1 MGRIF
6 KVVFILQLAVL
17 FLTGQ
22 RALAS
27 IDNFPGQKSFPFTNN
42 TSLFVLQDDK
52 FTDPMFYS
60 IAYRSVKDAVS
71 LRVRDGVY
79 IGYAFDYYVNLSLEC
94 YNSPSQTTPTI
105 LTQTL
110 QISYNNTQGLT
121 YRGVSTYNFSGYYK
135 VNVKITGSG
144 PVTTGGPTPG
154 TGMVELTGNITVD
167 RLLPFSPSVDIPL
180 SASALTTS
188 SNQLILN
195 WTPVSGAEEYDL
207 EWTTLDKGDPNENI
221 VQALIANNNP
231 TLVAQA
237 GTLFR
242 NNASRT
248 TTSVEKDT
256 LSLSF
261 NDDYLVMR
269 IRQVQYA
276 TDGTR
281 TLGAWCYKMGTGYA
295 AWDISQNWHSPALN
309 WQYSAAYAEDGKKKE
324 VVSYFDGSLRNRQ
337 TVTLSNSYKVPIVQE
352 SVYDSFGRPATS
364 ILPAPVKVT
373 GDPYLHYFP
382 SLNVSNV
389 TTKPYNY
396 TDIIGTGGS
405 ACEINPNALSTTS
418 GSSRYYSSSNDFLT
432 DPKNKYIPD
441 AEGFPLLVTQYMADN
456 TGRVSIQG
464 GVGLAFQPG
473 KTAPSHTTKYIYGK
487 PDQWELDQLFGN
499 DVGYAQHYSKNTVI
513 DPNNQISVSYLN
525 ASGKTIATALA
536 GAPPAGMDSLVSKT
550 PEKFRT
556 SRIIQPED
564 FVFDNNS
571 MKFKATTTYVVTVTG
586 PDTIKV
592 NAEQLIY
599 TFSQSGV
606 NICSN
611 CYFDLK
617 VTVANAC
624 NQTAPVVDT
633 IKVGK
638 YATTGTANGGFLR
651 SIPMNFTNLGEY
663 YVTAELVMSKS
674 VMESYVATFIT
685 QGQLQGVVFK
695 EWHFVRPYLDKIDF
709 AGILSDCS
717 TAAQTLGT
725 QTDFSAMFKA
735 KLTSLGVDLT
745 LLSTAETT
753 EFNTWLT
760 TKYTALYSAAT
771 ANCNLSPCNDIQN
784 TMLQDLRPGGQY
796 ALFDQNKAPMEASTN
811 VISQNWRT
819 AFPVLASSDTTYINH
834 KFTRADGSI
843 SSANDASATLN
854 DIVTYWHNDW
864 ALYFLQYHPEYCK
877 LQFCMTNS
885 SSYDWDAHVKQLTI
899 AAVGDVANVPG
910 APVGTTYSYTNAAW
924 LLSIDPFFKTA
935 PGANYLTAMQNDL
948 NNYSQ
953 AVLGYTQSTKSLSQ
967 YIDYFL
973 YCSGNCK
980 GTDTQSNNC
989 WDNCSATTCRI
1000 PYRDWDSYKT
1010 YYLQLKDKY
1019 YKQARNAT
1027 TCGSGGSCPIGQPY
1041 VVPNPANSCA
1051 SVYDF
1056 TITPT
1061 SEADLAIAGVCDS
1074 TRKSLT
1080 ITYQK
1085 GKVSTSTYVFLYTSP
1100 EFAIGV
1106 ATSITFA
1113 PNTTK
1118 QFFCVPKNMPISSVQ
1133 IKAVNCTGQVPA
1145 AYNNMPDYIPPYVA
1159 YNVIQRRTPGPFTFN
1174 YTGDPTFHID
1184 TSYIYMDPVSNT
1196 RGDLFFLSVPPA
1208 YRSHSYA
1215 KIAYFWTNGTGEPS
1229 YYFAAR
1235 MDTVAWKATVFIP
1248 DLYGNLGYGTAIG
1261 PDVPGNNLPLYT
1273 STNCTENYL
1282 YKTSRFD
1289 FASQTN
1295 SYPADTA
1302 TAIAQNNAELAKQIQ
1317 SGCEGNA
1324 DRWMALLDPGIKGM
1338 AMPPTQATI
1347 DALRAALIKFCA
1359 DNGDKT
1365 HPYGASTFRGTGT
1378 NLDAPYTSFGDII
1391 KSKLGISAFTDKL
1404 NPWLF
1409 DGPNP
1414 YAVPLQ
1420 ANTVIIS
1427 SSNAQIA
1434 ARITQFQ
1441 ADYVAAG
1448 SPGTF
1453 YSYLSGKYGGA
1464 SMAQTPAG
1472 DLTIL
1477 QNASAACNYVLAKNI
1492 TLPVFMQPGAT
1503 GYITGSTFDTALSSL
1518 TSQISGVASSPN
1530 YNVILANFMNQRFG
1544 FSLSYSAWA
1553 DFAASH
1559 TSTTILTNQ
1568 PPFQDVATDP
1578 YAPVK
1583 NQIAVSVAN
1592 GKHEYDVYII
1602 DQQNTF
1608 RSNYITTCV
1617 GTKASVDNTAQS
1629 QNYHYTLYY
1638 YDQADN
1644 LIRTIPPEGVTLLT
1658 DAQIAQVQ
1666 LIRGGGDGAV
1676 CGTAY
1681 TGPTANAVNSTA
1693 FTNLGT
1699 TLSSGQNGAIELWL
1713 YNTNN
1718 TGNQLSKTSTD
1729 GQYLFQ
1735 LNIKANTLGI
1745 DIYSQPSFGTWGKV
1759 NRVTVNTS
1767 TASALQAWTHVV
1779 VQSNNFLTGEM
1790 IVYVNGFKAPVVNN
1804 AVPVVYPE
1812 NLTTLKHMRL
1822 YNRLLLP
1829 EEVQNNATDNCFM
1842 PTNTDGYWGRF
1853 NIPVAGTETTVSPT
1867 STKETKLA
1875 GIYPVHLLPT
1885 SYTYNATNQVVMQYT
1900 PDGGYNRFWYDMLSR
1915 LVASQNDK
1923 QQVGKNFSYTTY
1935 DALGRTNEVGQK
1947 NSPNPGFGDP
1957 DYLDSLTVAN
1967 FIAQTNNIQITHT
1980 YYDAI
1985 TAGVTGLQTTLP
1997 QLNLR
2002 KRAAASSY
2010 RDTQAGAVLQATY
2023 YNYDLAGNVSTLWQQ
2038 VNGLGTKQISYEYD
2052 LASGK
2057 VNFVRYQDGQIDKFY
2072 YKYKY
2077 DADNRIVQA
2086 FTGTMATTNNFSG
2099 SDLLPENARLDASY
2113 YYYLHGPLA
2122 RIELGDLNGKVQGLD
2137 YAYTLQGWFK
2147 GVNNQGTVLTTDIG
2161 QDGITGALHQTI
2173 ARDAFAYSLGYYK
2186 DATASFNDFRSA
2198 GGTGS
2203 TAFALQYNS
2212 STADKAGQ
2220 NLWNGNISNSTV
2232 SIGQFNS
2239 GAPVGYT
2246 YHYDQLNRLKTY
2258 IQHQGISGATW
2269 DATSRSEDYKE
2280 IVTYDGNGNIL
2291 TYRRNGT
2298 LSGTSPTAQII
2309 DELKYNY
2316 NRDINGRLK
2325 NNRLAYI
2332 QDTVATG
2339 TSGYANDINTQTS
2352 SNYGY
2357 DVMGN
2362 SIKDT
2367 QANITNTDWNIYGK
2381 ITTLYKSTGN
2391 IVFTYDAFG
2400 NRVSKKTGTGAT
2412 NYYVRDAQGNTLAT
2426 YSFDGTTTVWKE
2438 QDLYG
2443 SSRLGLWTPNL
2454 NVGVGNTSDPDKE
2467 YGFIGRKYYELDN
2480 HLGNVLA
2487 TITDRRLQVTGNS
2500 TPLFIPDVN
2509 SAQDYY
2515 PFGMLQPGR
2524 QYIAGGGSYRYGFNG
2539 KENDDDVKGAGNQ
2552 QDYGER
2558 IYDPRVGR
2566 FLSMD
2571 PITRDVPGLTPYQ
2584 FGGNSPI
2591 AYVDLDGLEQA
2602 KPKGQKDFLTF
2613 FIHGVQDGLS
2623 EQTDE
2628 AKFALIKILSN
2639 PETYHKLDE
2648 IADQAMRN
2656 PVKLIKN
2663 IDKSVSKAARRMAF
2677 QALKDAVK
2685 VGAAFLEDENK
2696 GSYEAGKFVAKYG
2709 VFLLAP
2715 EEEGIVY
2722 TEEGISIE
2730 SEMKAMAESTKS
2742 LKVLR
2747 REGVAAA
2754 WKEERELVLE
2764 TGQGTRRWTK
2774 AEIEELKT
2782 RGKIKG
2788 YHGHHINSVNGSPDL
2803 ASDPN
2808 NIEFVKGAKENL
2820 ERHGG
2825 NFRNPTRGP
2834 LINRKEKI
2842 KTFKGSASN

>member
-121 YRGVSTYNFSGYYK
+121 YRGVSTYNFAGYYK

-188 SNQLILN
+188 SNQMFLSWN
-195 WTPVSGAEEYDL
+195 PVSGAEEYDL

-221 VQALIANNNP
+221 VQALIANNSAF
-231 TLVAQA
+231 LVAQA
-237 GTLFR
+237 GNLFR

-352 SVYDSFGRPATS
+352 SVYDSFGRPAAS

-373 GDPYLHYFP
+373 GDSYLHYFP

-441 AEGFPLLVTQYMADN
+441 AEGFPLSVTQYMADN
-456 TGRVSIQG
+456 TGRVSVQG

-513 DPNNQISVSYLN
+513 DPNNQISVRYQNS
-525 ASGKTIATALA
+525 SGKTIATALA
-536 GAPPAGMDSLVSKT
+536 GAPPAGMDSLISKT
-550 PEKFRT
+550 PKKFRT

-571 MKFKATTTYVVTVTG
+571 MKFKATTTYAVTVTG

-638 YATTGTANGGFLR
+638 YATTCTANGGFLR

-674 VMESYVATFIT
+674 VMESYVANFIT

-709 AGILSDCS
+709 TGILSDCS

-725 QTDFSAMFKA
+725 QTDFSAMFNA
-735 KLTSLGVDLT
+735 KLTTLGVDLT

-760 TKYTALYSAAT
+760 AKYTALYGAAT
-771 ANCNLSPCNDIQN
+771 ANCNMSPCNDIQN

-843 SSANDASATLN
+843 SSANDASATLT

-910 APVGTTYSYTNAAW
+910 APGGTTYSYTNAAW
-924 LLSIDPFFKTA
+924 LLAIDPFFKST
-935 PGANYLTAMQNDL
+935 GAGYSYYSSMQNDL

-953 AVLGYTQSTKSLSQ
+953 AILGYSKSTKSLTQ
-967 YIDYFL
+967 YVDYFL

-1000 PYRDWDSYKT
+1000 PYRDWDLYKT

-1019 YKQARNAT
+1019 YQLARNAT
-1027 TCGSGGSCPIGQPY
+1027 TCGGGSCPIGQPY
-1041 VVPNPANSCA
+1041 VVPNPANACA
-1051 SVYDF
+1051 SIYDF

-1061 SEADLAIAGVCDS
+1061 SEADLSVAGICDS
-1074 TRKSLT
+1074 TKKSVT

-1085 GKVSTSTYVFLYTSP
+1085 GKVPALTYVYLLTSP
-1100 EFAIGV
+1100 EYTS
-1106 ATSITFA
+1106 ATPTSVTLA
-1113 PNTTK
+1113 ANTTK
-1118 QFFCVPKNMPISSVQ
+1118 QFFCVPKNMPLESLE
-1133 IKAVNCTGQVPA
+1133 IKAVNCSGTAPA
-1145 AYNNMPDYIPPYVA
+1145 PYTPTSSPGYLPPYVA
-1159 YNVIQRRTPGPFTFN
+1159 GSVTQRPDPGPFTINTTSGGNVFVIN
-1174 YTGDPTFHID
+1174 SVTYVTDSLTNAGGNLFKITVDPQF
-1184 TSYIYMDPVSNT
+1184 TSQ
-1196 RGDLFFLSVPPA
+1196 
-1208 YRSHSYA
+1208 SYSR
-1215 KIAYFWTNGTGEPS
+1215 IAYFVTQCLNYPT
-1229 YYFAAR
+1229 YYYAAR
-1235 MDTVAWKATVFIP
+1235 IDTQTFKATVFIKNM
-1248 DLYGNLGYGTAIG
+1248 YVGNTTGYGTGLYADI
-1261 PDVPGNNLPLYT
+1261 PGNNNGLLT
-1273 STNCTENYL
+1273 AHTCTENYL

-1295 SYPADTA
+1295 SYPADTT

-1317 SGCEGNA
+1317 TGCEGNA
-1324 DRWMALLDPGIKGM
+1324 DRWMALLDPGIK
-1338 AMPPTQATI
+1338 AMTTPPTQATI
-1347 DALRAALIKFCA
+1347 DALKTALIKFCA

-1365 HPYGASTFRGTGT
+1365 HPYGASTFKGTGT

-1434 ARITQFQ
+1434 ARITQLQ

-1453 YSYLSGKYGGA
+1453 FTYLSNKYGAA

-1503 GYITGSTFDTALSSL
+1503 GYITGSTFDTALSAL

-1559 TSTTILTNQ
+1559 TATTILTNQ
-1568 PPFQDVATDP
+1568 PPFQDVVTDP
-1578 YAPVK
+1578 YAPIK

-1592 GKHEYDVYII
+1592 GKHEYDVYIV

-1735 LNIKANTLGI
+1735 LNIKANTLSI
-1745 DIYSQPSFGTWGKV
+1745 DVYSQPSFGTWGKV

-1767 TASALQAWTHVV
+1767 TAPALQAWTHVV

-1822 YNRLLLP
+1822 YNRLLYP
-1829 EEVQNNATDNCFM
+1829 EEVQNNATNNCFM
-1842 PTNTDGYWGRF
+1842 PTNTDGYWARF

-1875 GIYPVHLLPT
+1875 GIYPAHLLPT
-1885 SYTYNATNQVVMQYT
+1885 SYTYNATNQMVMQYS
-1900 PDGGYNRFWYDMLSR
+1900 PDGGYNRYWYDMLSR

-1923 QQVGKNFSYTTY
+1923 QQAGKNFSYTAY
-1935 DALGRTNEVGQK
+1935 DALGRITEVGQK

-1957 DYLDSLTVAN
+1957 DCLDSLTVAN
-1967 FIAQTNNIQITHT
+1967 FTAQTSNTQITHT

-1985 TAGVTGLQTTLP
+1985 TSYGATGPQTSLP

-2002 KRAAASSY
+2002 KRIVASTY
-2010 RDTQAGAVLQATY
+2010 KDTQAGNVLQATY
-2023 YNYDLAGNVSTLWQQ
+2023 YSYDLAGNVGTLWQQ
-2038 VNGLGTKQISYEYD
+2038 VNGLGTKQIDYEYD
-2052 LASGK
+2052 LLSSK
-2057 VNFVRYQDGQIDKFY
+2057 VNFIRYQDQGGQTDKFY
-2072 YKYKY
+2072 YKYNY
-2077 DADNRIVQA
+2077 DADNRITQA
-2086 FTGTMATTNNFSG
+2086 FSGTMAMVNTVSG
-2099 SDLLPENARLDASY
+2099 SGLLPENARLDASY

-2122 RIELGDLNGKVQGLD
+2122 RMELGDLNGKVQGLD
-2137 YAYTLQGWFK
+2137 YAYTLQGWLK
-2147 GVNNQGTVLTTDIG
+2147 GVNNQGTALSTDIG
-2161 QDGITGALHQTI
+2161 QDGIAGALHQTI
-2173 ARDAFAYSLGYYK
+2173 ARDAYAYSLGYYK
-2186 DATASFNDFRSA
+2186 DATALFNDYKSA

-2203 TAFALQYNS
+2203 TAFALQYN
-2212 STADKAGQ
+2212 TTGTDKAGQ

-2239 GAPVGYT
+2239 GAPIGYT

-2298 LSGTSPTAQII
+2298 LTGASPTAQII

-2325 NNRLAYI
+2325 NNRLVYV

-2352 SNYGY
+2352 SNYAY
-2357 DVMGN
+2357 DAIGN
-2362 SIKDT
+2362 SIKDI
-2367 QANITNTDWNIYGK
+2367 QADITNTDWNIYGK

-2391 IVFTYDAFG
+2391 IVFTYDAGG

-2412 NYYVRDAQGNTLAT
+2412 NFYVRDVRGNILAS
-2426 YSFDGTTTVWKE
+2426 YSYDGTTTLWKE

-2443 SSRLGLWTPNL
+2443 SNRLGIWTPNL
-2454 NVGVGNTSDPDKE
+2454 NVSSGNTSDPDKE
-2467 YGFIGRKYYELDN
+2467 YGFIGRKYFELNN
-2480 HLGNVLA
+2480 HLGNILS
-2487 TITDRRLQVTGNS
+2487 TITDRRLQVAGNS
-2500 TPLFIPDVN
+2500 TPLYVADVN

-2524 QYIAGGGSYRYGFNG
+2524 QFTSSTSYRYGFNG
-2539 KENDDDVKGAGNQ
+2539 KENDNDIGKGTGNQ
-2552 QDYGER
+2552 QDYGMR
-2558 IYDPRVGR
+2558 IYDPRVAR
-2566 FLSMD
+2566 FLSVD
-2571 PITRDVPGLTPYQ
+2571 PLTRKYPELTPYQ
-2584 FGGNSPI
+2584 FASNTPI
-2591 AYVDLDGLEQA
+2591 RAIDLDGLEAVQVQL
-2602 KPKGQKDFLTF
+2602 GGRGTFLIVSAAASVSVVAAPNGISLFVTPEF
-2613 FIHGVQDGLS
+2613 GLGTGVSASAGLS
-2623 EQTDE
+2623 VAIYPWVKNSEQLGGWGFNAGASFMGNGGDVSGSFQQDSKTGDVNDVQ
-2628 AKFALIKILSN
+2628 FALGGGV
-2639 PETYHKLDE
+2639 P
-2648 IADQAMRN
+2648 
-2656 PVKLIKN
+2656 
-2663 IDKSVSKAARRMAF
+2663 
-2677 QALKDAVK
+2677 K
-2685 VGAAFLEDENK
+2685 VGAGAGAEGHLTAGYSFLIGTLSWKEIGDGLTK
-2696 GSYEAGKFVAKYG
+2696 LAKEAGVDPKKLTDIVKKAKIYLDAQKQQSR
-2709 VFLLAP
+2709 V
-2715 EEEGIVY
+2715 
-2722 TEEGISIE
+2722 
-2730 SEMKAMAESTKS
+2730 TKP
-2742 LKVLR
+2742 
-2747 REGVAAA
+2747 AAA
-2754 WKEERELVLE
+2754 PIKRSDRDHTATTGTNPENFKTIKKTSSKPKQEEQEYVP
-2764 TGQGTRRWTK
+2764 TG
-2774 AEIEELKT
+2774 EDI
-2782 RGKIKG
+2782 
-2788 YHGHHINSVNGSPDL
+2788 
-2803 ASDPN
+2803 
-2808 NIEFVKGAKENL
+2808 
-2820 ERHGG
+2820 
-2825 NFRNPTRGP
+2825 GP
-2834 LINRKEKI
+2834 LLK
-2842 KTFKGSASN
+2842 F